1 MRRAEPPLAVGLLSL
16 PATTVTAIATGSVA
30 EARHLEH
37 SIRTAGEHV
46 RLKHF
51 QVRKF
56 RNIVDSGVINLQD
69 DVTCLVGMNEAGKS
83 AILTAL
89 ARLNPAQPSTF
100 SVSED
105 YPRWL
110 KTADQ
115 REGVISQVRPISATF
130 VLEPEDVQKV
140 SNVFGDGVLSSSE
153 VTLYRTYGE
162 DPLWWS
168 IPFDHLA
175 AVRNVLEACG
185 TPASLAPQLSGQPTL
200 TALEKAVTDLKSAL
214 TEDDEEETEAA
225 LDTILGE
232 LKAMKIPNGPVKR
245 IINLLHAPKFFY
257 FSDYSVLQGRID
269 LDTLAASEDE
279 QVASSSDQTAR
290 SLLALAST
298 TPESLSGDEYEER
311 KSELEAVSNDLTQQV
326 FTYWR
331 QNPNLRV
338 RFDLDRQPKKD
349 AYGNFQGL
357 SNVLDIRV
365 EDTRHFFTNNFSQ
378 RSSGFRWF
386 FSFLAAFTEF
396 EMRNDDYIVLLDEP
410 ALTLH
415 GRAQNDFLRFVNER
429 LAPAAQVVYTTHSP
443 FMIESE
449 HLDRV
454 RIVEDQGP
462 KKGAVVTQ
470 EALSVRED
478 SLFPLQ
484 AALGYD
490 IAQHLFIGEANLLVE
505 GPSDLLY
512 LDLIG
517 RRAADNGGAALHK
530 DWRILPAGGAGNIPA
545 FVTLLGSNVD
555 VTVLIDSGT
564 EGTGRLERAFEA
576 GRLKRDRLVSVQE
589 VTKRANSDIE
599 DLFTETDYLRLYN
612 AAFGTGHTPEDLP
625 PGDRIVE
632 RLTRL
637 DKKKFDHYKP
647 ADRLLRD
654 SALLDT
660 LEQATLDNFT
670 MVIKRINQTRTK

>member
-1 MRRAEPPLAVGLLSL
+1 MKLQQ
-16 PATTVTAIATGSVA
+16 
-30 EARHLEH
+30 
-37 SIRTAGEHV
+37 
-46 RLKHF
+46 F

-56 RNIVDSGVINLQD
+56 RNIVDSGIVKVED

-89 ARLNPAQPSTF
+89 SRLNPALPSTF

-115 REGVISQVRPISATF
+115 RDGLIDDVRPITATF
-130 VLEPEDVQKV
+130 LLEPEDKKKIAE
-140 SNVFGDGVLSSSE
+140 VFGDGVLTSDE
-153 VTLYRTYGE
+153 VTLYRTYGTTSVLRWE
-162 DPLWWS
+162 V
-168 IPFDHLA
+168 PFSHQA
-175 AVRNVLEACG
+175 AVRNVVDRCDV
-185 TPASLAPQLSGQPTL
+185 PAPLAAKLPGQPSL
-200 TALEKAVTDLKSAL
+200 TALRKVAQELKGEL
-214 TEDDEEETEAA
+214 TEEDNGATKTA
-225 LDTILGE
+225 LDDVLAEI
-232 LKAMKIPNGPVKR
+232 KAMKIESRSTDRLVDLLDQPV
-245 IINLLHAPKFFY
+245 FFY
-257 FSDYSVLQGRID
+257 FSDYSILEGRID
-269 LDTLAASEDE
+269 LDRLANSSDE

-298 TPESLSGDEYEER
+298 TPESLSGDDYEER
-311 KSELEAVSNDLTQQV
+311 KAELEAVSNDPTRQV
-326 FTYWR
+326 FTYWK

-338 RFDLDRQPKKD
+338 RFDIDRKPKKD
-349 AYGNFQGL
+349 NYNNFQGL
-357 SNVLDIRV
+357 SNWLDIRV
-365 EDTRHFFTNNFSQ
+365 EDTRHYFTNNFSQ

-429 LAPAAQVVYTTHSP
+429 LAPAAQVIYTTHSP
-443 FMIESE
+443 FMVESD
-449 HLDRV
+449 HLHRV

-462 KKGAVVTQ
+462 ERGAVVTQ

-517 RRAADNGGAALHK
+517 RHAADNGGTALHK

-545 FVTLLGSNVD
+545 FVSLLGSNID

-564 EGTGRLERAFEA
+564 EGTGRLDRAMEA
-576 GRLKRDRLVSVQE
+576 GRLKKDRLVRVQE
-589 VTKRANSDIE
+589 MTEKANSDIE
-599 DLFTETDYLRLYN
+599 DLFTENDYLRLYN
-612 AAFGTGHTPEDLP
+612 AAFGTSHTPDDLP

-632 RLTRL
+632 RLSRL

-654 SALLDT
+654 SALLDALEQET
-660 LEQATLDNFT
+660 LENFSRL
-670 MVIKRINQTRTK
+670 IKRINQTRTK